1 MSIILKLKPRDDKQA
16 NGLNW
21 SYDFDAVSA
30 KWISQ
35 MDFDPDIWV

>member
-1 MSIILKLKPRDDKQA
+1 MSIILKLKLHDDKQA

-21 SYDFDAVSA
+21 SYDSDAVSA

-35 MDFDPDIWV
+35 MDFDQEY